1 MMAEQSTEELLT
13 AYLQTHDGELMGPI
27 YKCLQE
33 PMYALAL
40 RFVRS
45 PDDAED
51 IVQNAFLKLASIEP
65 QEIKSAKS
73 FAFRIVKTASL
84 DYRKREKRH
93 RRKLRSLRPRC
104 PKVPVESDPDFEHD
118 EDSPHDIVDT
128 KSPSPEEQLEV
139 REAWEKVE
147 KELDRLPATQKK
159 AVMGHFGEGLTREE
173 LGNFLGIDP
182 SSAYTIARRTMGDL
196 KKILAPDRVGCGI
209 RRDGVANAV

>member
-1 MMAEQSTEELLT
+1 MMTEKSTEELLT
-13 AYLQTHDGELMGPI
+13 IYLQTHDNELMGPI
-27 YKCLQE
+27 YERLQK

-51 IVQNAFLKLASIEP
+51 IVQNVLLKLASIEP

-73 FAFRIVKTASL
+73 FVFRMVKNLSL
-84 DYRKREKRH
+84 NHRRREKRH
-93 RRKLRSLRPRC
+93 SRKLRSLKVRS
-104 PKVPVESDPDFEHD
+104 PKQPVESDPDFEHD

-128 KSPSPEEQLEV
+128 KSLSPEEQLEV
-139 REAWEKVE
+139 RETWEKVE
-147 KELDRLPATQKK
+147 KELGRLPAAQKQ

-173 LGNFLGIDP
+173 LGNTLGIDP
-182 SSAYTIARRTMGDL
+182 SSAYTMARRTMGDL
-196 KKILAPDRVGCGI
+196 KEILAPDRAGHGI